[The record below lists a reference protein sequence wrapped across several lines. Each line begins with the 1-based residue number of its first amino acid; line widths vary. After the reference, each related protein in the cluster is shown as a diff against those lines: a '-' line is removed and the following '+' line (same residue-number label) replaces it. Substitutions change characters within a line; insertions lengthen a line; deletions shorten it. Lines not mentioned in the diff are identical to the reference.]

1 MALIV
6 GTNTYATEGELGTY
20 ANDRGIVIVDSNP
33 SVLLTKAMD
42 YLATLEDRWQG
53 SRTSASQP
61 LAWPRTGVYVYG
73 TALADDAIPQSLK
86 DAQCRLAL
94 DVDAGTALLPT
105 VSAGSKGSVIEETVF
120 GAVSVKYAEG
130 ANNTQPVFTAA
141 MGLLKPLMKASGGI
155 NFEVRRV

>member
-1 MALIV
+1 MPLTP
-6 GTNTYATEGELGTY
+6 GTDTYASEAELAAY
-20 ANDRGIVIVDSNP
+20 ASARGITVTGTP
-33 SVLLTKAMD
+33 SVLLLLAMD

-53 SRTSASQP
+53 ERTSPTQP

-105 VSAGSKGSVIEETVF
+105 VSAGSKGSVIEETVD
-120 GAVSVKYAEG
+120 VVTVKYAEG

-141 MGLLKPLMKASGGI
+141 MGLLKPLMKAGGGI

>member
-6 GTNTYATEGELGTY
+6 GTNTYATEGELGAY

-33 SVLLTKAMD
+33 SVLLLLAMD

-53 SRTSASQP
+53 ERTSPTQP

-94 DVDAGTALLPT
+94 DVDSGVALLPT
-105 VSAGSKGSVIEETVF
+105 VSAGSKGSVIEETVD
-120 GAVSVKYAEG
+120 VVTVKYAEG

-141 MGLLKPLMKASGGI
+141 MGLLKPLMKAGGGI

>member
-1 MALIV
+1 MALVV
-6 GTNTYATEGELGTY
+6 GTNTYASEAELSAYAAAREIDIAGT
-20 ANDRGIVIVDSNP
+20 P
-33 SVLLTKAMD
+33 STLLTKAMD
-42 YLATLEDRWQG
+42 YIATMEDRWQG
-53 SRTSASQP
+53 ERTSPAQP

-105 VSAGSKGSVIEETVF
+105 VSAGSKGSVIEETVD
-120 GAVSVKYAEG
+120 VVTVKYAEG

-141 MGLLKPLMKASGGI
+141 MGLLKPLMKAGGGI

>member
-1 MALIV
+1 MPLIV
-6 GTNTYATEGELGTY
+6 GTDTYATEAELAAY
-20 ANDRGIVIVDSNP
+20 ALARGITVTGTP
-33 SVLLTKAMD
+33 SILLIKAMD

-94 DVDAGTALLPT
+94 DADAGTALLPT
-105 VSAGSKGSVIEETVF
+105 VSAGSKGSVIEETVT
-120 GAVSVKYAEG
+120 VVTVKYAEG
-130 ANNTQPVFTAA
+130 SNNTQPVFTAA
-141 MGLLKPLMKASGGI
+141 MGLLKPLMKAGGGI

>member
-1 MALIV
+1 MPLTP
-6 GTNTYATEGELGTY
+6 GTDTYATEAELDAY
-20 ANDRGIVIVDSNP
+20 AAARGITVTGSKSVI
-33 SVLLTKAMD
+33 LTLAMD
-42 YLATLEDRWQG
+42 FLATLEDQWQG
-53 SRTSASQP
+53 ERTSQTQP
-61 LAWPRTGVYVYG
+61 LSWPRTGVYVYG

-94 DVDAGTALLPT
+94 DVDSGVALLPT

-141 MGLLKPLMKASGGI
+141 IGLLKPLMKAGGGI

>member
-1 MALIV
+1 MPLTP
-6 GTNTYATEGELGTY
+6 GTDTY
-20 ANDRGIVIVDSNP
+20 ANEAELTAYAAARGITVTGSQSVI
-33 SVLLTKAMD
+33 LTLAMD
-42 YLATLEDRWQG
+42 YLATLEDQWQG
-53 SRTSASQP
+53 VRTSASQP

-94 DVDAGTALLPT
+94 DSYAGIALLPT
-105 VSAGSKGSVIEETVF
+105 VGAGATGSIIEKTVD
-120 GAVSVKYAEG
+120 VVTVKYAEG

-141 MGLLKPLMKASGGI
+141 MGLLKPLMKAGGGI

>member
-53 SRTSASQP
+53 ERTSPTQP

-94 DVDAGTALLPT
+94 DVDAGVALLPT
-105 VSAGSKGSVIEETVF
+105 VSAGSKGSVIEE
-120 GAVSVKYAEG
+120 AVDVVTVKYAEG

-141 MGLLKPLMKASGGI
+141 MGLLKPLMKAGGGI

>member
-1 MALIV
+1 MALIA
-6 GTNTYATEGELGTY
+6 GTNTYATEAELGAY
-20 ANDRGIVIVDSNP
+20 ATARGITITGTPD
-33 SVLLTKAMD
+33 VLLLLAMD

-53 SRTSASQP
+53 ERTSPTQP

-94 DVDAGTALLPT
+94 DVDAGVALLPT
-105 VSAGSKGSVIEETVF
+105 VGAGSKGSMIEQTVDVITT
-120 GAVSVKYAEG
+120 KWAEG

-141 MGLLKPLMKASGGI
+141 NGLLKPLMNAGGGI

>member
-1 MALIV
+1 MALVV
-6 GTNTYATEGELGTY
+6 GTNTYASEAELSAYAAAREIDIAGT
-20 ANDRGIVIVDSNP
+20 P
-33 SVLLTKAMD
+33 STLLTKAMD

-53 SRTSASQP
+53 ERTSASQP

-94 DVDAGTALLPT
+94 DVDAGVALLPT
-105 VSAGSKGSVIEETVF
+105 VSAGSKGSVIEETVD
-120 GAVSVKYAEG
+120 VVTVKYAEG

-141 MGLLKPLMKASGGI
+141 MGLLKPLMKAGGGI

>member
-6 GTNTYATEGELGTY
+6 GTNTYATEGELAAY
-20 ANDRGIVIVDSNP
+20 AAARGITVTGSQSVI
-33 SVLLTKAMD
+33 LTLAMD
-42 YLATLEDRWQG
+42 FLATLEDQWQG
-53 SRTSASQP
+53 ERTSPTQP

-86 DAQCRLAL
+86 DAQIRLAL
-94 DVDAGTALLPT
+94 EADSGVALLPT
-105 VSAGSKGSVIEETVF
+105 VGAGSKGSMIEQTVDVITT
-120 GAVSVKYAEG
+120 KWAEG

-141 MGLLKPLMKASGGI
+141 NGLLKPLMKAGGGI

>member
-1 MALIV
+1 MALVV
-6 GTNTYATEGELGTY
+6 GTNTYASEAELSAYASAREIDIAGT
-20 ANDRGIVIVDSNP
+20 P
-33 SVLLTKAMD
+33 SALLTKAMD

-53 SRTSASQP
+53 ERTSPTQP

-94 DVDAGTALLPT
+94 DVDAGVVLLPT
-105 VSAGSKGSVIEETVF
+105 VSAGSKGSVIEETVD
-120 GAVSVKYAEG
+120 VVTVKYAEG

-141 MGLLKPLMKASGGI
+141 MGLLKPLMKAGGGI

>member
-1 MALIV
+1 MALVV
-6 GTNTYATEGELGTY
+6 GTNTYASEAELSAYAAAREIDIAGT
-20 ANDRGIVIVDSNP
+20 P
-33 SVLLTKAMD
+33 SILLTKALD

-86 DAQCRLAL
+86 DAQIRLAL
-94 DVDAGTALLPT
+94 EADSGVALMPT
-105 VSAGSKGSVIEETVF
+105 VPVGGRGSVIKEKVDVVE
-120 GAVSVKYAEG
+120 VSYDSG
-130 ANNTQPVFTAA
+130 YNNSQPIFTAVN
-141 MGLLKPLMKASGGI
+141 GLLKGLLKAGGGI

>member
-1 MALIV
+1 MPLTP
-6 GTNTYATEGELGTY
+6 GTDTYASEAELSAY
-20 ANDRGIVIVDSNP
+20 AAARGITVTGTP
-33 SVLLTKAMD
+33 SVLLLLAMD
-42 YLATLEDRWQG
+42 FLATLENQWQG
-53 SRTSASQP
+53 ARTSASQP

-86 DAQCRLAL
+86 DAQCRLAM

-105 VSAGSKGSVIEETVF
+105 VSAGSKGSVIEETVD
-120 GAVSVKYAEG
+120 VVTVKYAEG

-141 MGLLKPLMKASGGI
+141 MGLLKPLMKAGGGI

>member
-1 MALIV
+1 MALVV
-6 GTNTYATEGELGTY
+6 GTNTYASEAELSAYASAREIDIAGT
-20 ANDRGIVIVDSNP
+20 P
-33 SVLLTKAMD
+33 STLLTKAMD

-53 SRTSASQP
+53 ERTSASQP

-105 VSAGSKGSVIEETVF
+105 VSAGSKGSVIEETVD
-120 GAVSVKYAEG
+120 VVTVKYAEG

-141 MGLLKPLMKASGGI
+141 MGLLKPLMKAGGGI

>member
-6 GTNTYATEGELGTY
+6 GTNTYATAAELAAY
-20 ANDRGIVIVDSNP
+20 AGARGLEVAGDSD
-33 SVLLTKAMD
+33 VLLTLAMD

-105 VSAGSKGSVIEETVF
+105 VSAGSKGSVIEETVD
-120 GAVSVKYAEG
+120 VVTVKYAEG

-141 MGLLKPLMKASGGI
+141 MGLLKPIMKAGGGI

>member
-1 MALIV
+1 MALTV
-6 GTNTYATEGELGTY
+6 GVDTYATAAQLAAY
-20 ANDRGIVIVDSNP
+20 AAARGIEP
-33 SVLLTKAMD
+33 AGEPEVLLVQAMD
-42 YLATLEDRWQG
+42 YLESLEGQWQG
-53 SRTSASQP
+53 YRTSDTQP

-73 TALADDAIPQSLK
+73 TALADDAIPQSLR

-94 DVDAGTALLPT
+94 DVDSGVALLPT

-130 ANNTQPVFTAA
+130 TNNTQPVFTAA
-141 MGLLKPLMKASGGI
+141 MGLLKPLMKAGGGI

>member
-1 MALIV
+1 MALIA
-6 GTNTYATEGELGTY
+6 GTNTYATAVELTAY
-20 ANDRGIVIVDSNP
+20 ATARGLEIAGDADVD
-33 SVLLTKAMD
+33 LTKAMD

-94 DVDAGTALLPT
+94 DVDAGVDLMPNVA
-105 VSAGSKGSVIEETVF
+105 VGAKGSV
-120 GAVSVKYAEG
+120 VSEKVDVVEVSYAEG
-130 ANNTQPVFTAA
+130 ANNTQPIFPAVN
-141 MGLLKPLMKASGGI
+141 GLLKPLMRSGGGI

>member
-1 MALIV
+1 MPLTP
-6 GTNTYATEGELGTY
+6 GTDTYASEAELASY
-20 ANDRGIVIVDSNP
+20 AAARGITVTGTP
-33 SVLLTKAMD
+33 SVLLLLAMD

-53 SRTSASQP
+53 ERTSPSQP

-94 DVDAGTALLPT
+94 DVDAGVALLPT

-141 MGLLKPLMKASGGI
+141 NGLLKPLMNAGGGI

>member
-1 MALIV
+1 MPLTP

-20 ANDRGIVIVDSNP
+20 ALARGIVIIGAPDI
-33 SVLLTKAMD
+33 LLVTAMD

-53 SRTSASQP
+53 ERTSPSQP

-94 DVDAGTALLPT
+94 EADSGVALLPT
-105 VSAGSKGSVIEETVF
+105 VSAGSKGSVIEETVD
-120 GAVSVKYAEG
+120 VVTVKYAEG

-141 MGLLKPLMKASGGI
+141 MGLLKPLMKAGGGI

>member
-1 MALIV
+1 MALTV
-6 GTNTYATEGELGTY
+6 GLDTYATAAQLAAYAAARGVTLIGTP
-20 ANDRGIVIVDSNP
+20 D
-33 SVLLTKAMD
+33 VLLVQAMD
-42 YLATLEDRWQG
+42 YLESLESQWQG
-53 SRTSASQP
+53 YRTSDTQP

-94 DVDAGTALLPT
+94 DVDAGVALLPT
-105 VSAGSKGSVIEETVF
+105 VSAGSKGSVIEETVD
-120 GAVSVKYAEG
+120 VVTVKYAEG

-141 MGLLKPLMKASGGI
+141 MGLLKPLMKAGGGI

>member
-1 MALIV
+1 MALVV
-6 GTNTYATEGELGTY
+6 GTNTYASEAELSAYASAREIDIAGT
-20 ANDRGIVIVDSNP
+20 P
-33 SVLLTKAMD
+33 STLLTKAMD

-94 DVDAGTALLPT
+94 DVDAGVALLPT
-105 VSAGSKGSVIEETVF
+105 VSAGSKGSVIEETVD
-120 GAVSVKYAEG
+120 VVTVKYAEG

-141 MGLLKPLMKASGGI
+141 MGLLKPLMKAGGGI

>member
-1 MALIV
+1 MPLTP
-6 GTNTYATEGELGTY
+6 GTDTYASEAELAAY
-20 ANDRGIVIVDSNP
+20 AAARGITVTGTP
-33 SVLLTKAMD
+33 SVLLLLAMD

-53 SRTSASQP
+53 ERTSPTQP

-86 DAQCRLAL
+86 DAQIRLAL
-94 DVDAGTALLPT
+94 EADSGVALMPT
-105 VSAGSKGSVIEETVF
+105 VGVGSTGSVIEETVD
-120 GAVSVKYAEG
+120 VVTVKYAEG

-141 MGLLKPLMKASGGI
+141 MGLLRPLMKAGGWI

>member
-1 MALIV
+1 MALVV
-6 GTNTYATEGELGTY
+6 GTNTYASEAELSAYAAAREIDIAGTP
-20 ANDRGIVIVDSNP
+20 AT
-33 SVLLTKAMD
+33 LLTKAMD

-53 SRTSASQP
+53 SRTSATQP

-94 DVDAGTALLPT
+94 DVDSGIALLPT
-105 VSAGSKGSVIEETVF
+105 VSAGSKGSVIEETVD
-120 GAVSVKYAEG
+120 VVTVKYAEG

-141 MGLLKPLMKASGGI
+141 IGLLKPLMKAGGGI

>member
-1 MALIV
+1 MALIA
-6 GTNTYATEGELGTY
+6 GTNTYSTATELAAY
-20 ANDRGIVIVDSNP
+20 ATARGLEIAGDSD
-33 SVLLTKAMD
+33 VLLVCAMD

-53 SRTSASQP
+53 ERTSPTQP

-94 DVDAGTALLPT
+94 DVDSGVALLPT

-141 MGLLKPLMKASGGI
+141 MGLLKPLMKAGGGI

>member
-6 GTNTYATEGELGTY
+6 GTNTYATAAELAAY
-20 ANDRGIVIVDSNP
+20 ATARGLEVAGDSD
-33 SVLLTKAMD
+33 VLLTKALD

-94 DVDAGTALLPT
+94 DVDAGVALLPT
-105 VSAGSKGSVIEETVF
+105 VSAGSKGSVIEETVD
-120 GAVSVKYAEG
+120 VVTVKYAEG

-141 MGLLKPLMKASGGI
+141 MGLLKPLMKAGGGI

>member
-53 SRTSASQP
+53 ERTSPTQP

-105 VSAGSKGSVIEETVF
+105 VSAGSKGSVIEETVD
-120 GAVSVKYAEG
+120 VVTVKYAEG

-141 MGLLKPLMKASGGI
+141 MGLLKPLIKAGGGI